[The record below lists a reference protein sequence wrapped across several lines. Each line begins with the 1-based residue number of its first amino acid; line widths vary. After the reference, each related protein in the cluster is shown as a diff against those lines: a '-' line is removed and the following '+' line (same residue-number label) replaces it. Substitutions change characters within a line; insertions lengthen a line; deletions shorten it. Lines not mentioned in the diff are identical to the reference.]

1 MGNALTTFLN
11 LFGNI
16 AGDEEQV
23 VAATEQRVY
32 KEGDVLLKEGSVA
45 KELFFV
51 VSGVL
56 KITSVNEKGNDVTYF
71 FLKENQFCTI
81 LTSFND
87 RVPAKE
93 GIVAACDTEVLAIR
107 KNKLLQLYEQL
118 PYMKTLIDSII
129 QRRLLDKIEN
139 SNAYMGK
146 DAATR
151 YQLFMMREPDIA
163 LRVPLS
169 DVASYLG
176 ITPQSLSRIRK
187 NIR

>member
-1 MGNALTTFLN
+1 MGNPLTTFLN
-11 LFGNI
+11 LFRNI
-16 AGDEEQV
+16 TCDEEQI
-23 VAATEQRVY
+23 VAATAHRRY
-32 KEGDVLLKEGSVA
+32 KEGDVLLKEGSIA
-45 KELFFV
+45 KEMFFV

-81 LTSFND
+81 LKSFNGQ
-87 RVPAKE
+87 VPAGE
-93 GIVAACDTEVLAIR
+93 SIVAACDVEVLAIGQD
-107 KNKLLQLYEQL
+107 KLQDLYRQL
-118 PYMKTLIDSII
+118 PYMKELITQII
-129 QRRLLDKIEN
+129 QQRLLDKIEIR
-139 SNAYMGK
+139 NAYLGS

-151 YQLFMMREPDIA
+151 YQLFIMREPDIA
-163 LRVPLS
+163 LRVPLT